1 MEAEEITP
9 TLKVRRRAIVQKF
22 SGDIDDLYA

>member
-22 SGDIDDLYA
+22 APDIDDLYA